1 MLIDDLQLPKQKAWQ
16 KGVSP
21 NPDTP
26 RHPKV
31 RLRGHSKLIR
41 ERTLRVL
48 SRIEVLGTTQQV
60 RSIPKEDGVL
70 DAQQVVFVTYSKDA
84 EICAD
89 PTSESG
95 LVRTLARHTRNGT
108 VQRTR
113 EGSSS

>member
-1 MLIDDLQLPKQKAWQ
+1 MLIDDLQLPKQRAWQ
-16 KGVSP
+16 KASHQ
-21 NPDTP
+21 TP
-26 RHPKV
+26 TPQV

-89 PTSESG
+89 PTSG
-95 LVRTLARHTRNGT
+95 LVRTLAQHNRNGT

-113 EGSSS
+113 EGSLS